1 MSKMSNE
8 EWDILSEAA
17 RAIEPMWPI
26 TSLPEPVLKLFQL
39 FHANKHDLQVAQV
52 EVARL
57 TADNLRLKSA
67 IIEHRS
73 QKADDRCIED
83 DDRLYEAVGD
93 GIKCDRR
100 VGSKDEMLLNCS
112 RFIQRRCEQGHWPT
126 YAALEAELAQLKE
139 NVNGRKT

>member
-1 MSKMSNE
+1 M
-8 EWDILSEAA
+8 DILSEAA
-17 RAIEPMWPI
+17 QAIEPMWPS
-26 TSLPEPVLKLFQL
+26 TSLPEAVSKLFEA
-39 FHANKHDLQVAQV
+39 FHATQIDLQAAQN

-57 TADNLRLKSA
+57 ATDNLRLKSA

-139 NVNGRKT
+139 NVNNPTAKAGGL